1 MMALIKIDNKDY
13 DTDKLSE
20 DARKQLVNLRL
31 TDQEIQ
37 RVQMQLAI
45 AQTARI
51 AYAKAL
57 QAALPAESE
66 SLKLN

>member
-1 MMALIKIDNKDY
+1 MALIKIDNKDY

>member
-1 MMALIKIDNKDY
+1 MAIIKIDDKDY
-13 DTDKLSE
+13 NTDKLSE

-57 QAALPAESE
+57 RDSLPKESE
-66 SLKLN
+66 SLN